1 MATVVNFIDVTLR
14 GAAAR
19 TVNLASAQILLTP
32 SAPAFHV
39 DVDGVVT
46 PETITFTATLIDLD
60 TLLTFN
66 ATGAPLTNPT
76 AKSVT
81 IAGASMT
88 GSSVTVIASAT
99 VNGQLYTGPCT
110 ISKFKDGKNGLN
122 GDGANLSAGDLKA
135 ILEGQITTDQLT
147 AALTSRI
154 SLIDGGAD
162 VAGSVTARVKA
173 ETDARIAA
181 ISQASTDN
189 RTYVQQY
196 TYSQQTINDSFSA
209 FGTNIQ
215 AAYQGYANGAAD
227 GALAAA
233 KSFAQSYSY
242 SKADADSSLT
252 ATANQLRSEF
262 ATLNQGAGA
271 TVAWVQEYA
280 YSKAQANDAI
290 ASATQ
295 QLSTTVAGHTSTLEI
310 QGQSISGFGA
320 QYTVKIDNNGYMA
333 GYGLASTPIN
343 GVPTSSFIVLADRFA
358 VALPGQAAKYPFVI
372 GTVNGQTVIG
382 LRGDVVLDGTLNIRT
397 AAGIQDVSS
406 LVKRSNF
413 DDGAMGQWQ
422 GVGTENK
429 GGTRNESIPFAKT
442 LLTRSRDALEAG
454 NVFPVTPN
462 ERIYFSVWMNTEAT
476 SYRGG
481 FGMFLL
487 NAAGQVVGY
496 PLPCTLTPGNAW
508 TYVEGSVV
516 IPDGVGAVNACPWLW
531 QEGQDFNNGNWLRA
545 AGMWIGRHARGAT
558 VGADQS
564 NLNAG
569 LGARNLLNN
578 TLPNGL
584 GSYNSAFADGAT
596 GLAAA
601 YYPPGHDWAVFSP
614 ENRGCI
620 GVRCLGNV
628 GARMDIYY
636 APRVTITPGQRYEF
650 SATTSSHRARSWVNI
665 AWYRADGSYISEV
678 AGSPL
683 GDYAWN
689 TGWVGSPPPRVVV
702 FAVAPADAVVAMP
715 FLRMTKLFDS
725 STDSYLFASQLY
737 MGEALPAQ
745 TVGSPY
751 SPGLMEARD
760 LAVIAQVG
768 LQNKIDTNA
777 SSILRAP
784 ITITTGGGVVVGS
797 LMYNATNGLYG
808 SGSGVAITPYGIIGH
823 DGNKYTFGIS
833 GATGAAFFGGELQA
847 AYGTFGALRI
857 APGGYIAQ
865 GAFDGSWAWPASG
878 GGFLVHANGL
888 LFGNRNDPAS
898 GFFSIGSNGV
908 IEAPGLSYTN
918 RQLRLDSPVIIN
930 PVLSPFNISVTN
942 SQNQYNYTLWRGS
955 TDAYAGLYTVSIS
968 TGADGAAI
976 NWTVSGPWPCWLVQ
990 DSNSTR
996 MQLHINMKGGAP
1008 LAGDSGD
1015 FYINCSV
1022 TKGGNMVNTQ
1032 QLVNVTA
1039 S

>member
-60 TLLTFN
+60 TPLTFN

-110 ISKFKDGKNGLN
+110 ISKFKDGKDGVD
-122 GDGANLSAGDLKA
+122 GDGANLTAGDLKA

-147 AALTSRI
+147 AALNSRI
-154 SLIDGGAD
+154 GLIDGGAD

-227 GALAAA
+227 GALASA

-295 QLSTTVAGHTSTLEI
+295 QLSTTVGGHTATLEI
-310 QGQSISGFGA
+310 QSQSISGLGA
-320 QYTVKIDNNGYMA
+320 QITTKIDNNGYVS

-358 VALPGQAAKYPFVI
+358 VALPGQAPKFPFVI

-382 LRGDVVLDGTLNIRT
+382 LRGDVVLDGTLSIRT
-397 AAGIQDVSS
+397 SAGAPVVDASGLKEGFEAPGTKNSAVSLGDDGSLRGAGGGKVTLHGIGQDVLRVVAAGNPAMASGTPPAAPGVYLNGVKISSPGRSYNLVVIRRSDMAIVKNEQYDVYGS
-406 LVKRSNF
+406 
-413 DDGAMGQWQ
+413 GQ
-422 GVGTENK
+422 
-429 GGTRNESIPFAKT
+429 
-442 LLTRSRDALEAG
+442 
-454 NVFPVTPN
+454 
-462 ERIYFSVWMNTEAT
+462 
-476 SYRGG
+476 
-481 FGMFLL
+481 L
-487 NAAGQVVGY
+487 NGLRAADLANWLNNYAAGQFIIILSTYDEPAQNRMDSGLPEAIYRHGGSRAVFGSPRFQPWSAYVLIAISGCGEGNGAEGYQGSVSADPNAWVDMSFTLNNGSLVVGNNY
-496 PLPCTLTPGNAW
+496 TPRSLADYSYFGDLDATKGAPAGTLVGGSLAQN
-508 TYVEGSVV
+508 VE
-516 IPDGVGAVNACPWLW
+516 
-531 QEGQDFNNGNWLRA
+531 
-545 AGMWIGRHARGAT
+545 T
-558 VGADQS
+558 
-564 NLNAG
+564 
-569 LGARNLLNN
+569 
-578 TLPNGL
+578 
-584 GSYNSAFADGAT
+584 
-596 GLAAA
+596 
-601 YYPPGHDWAVFSP
+601 WAVQGSNAYGLIP
-614 ENRGCI
+614 AINNEI
-620 GVRCLGNV
+620 GKRLN
-628 GARMDIYY
+628 
-636 APRVTITPGQRYEF
+636 
-650 SATTSSHRARSWVNI
+650 
-665 AWYRADGSYISEV
+665 SE
-678 AGSPL
+678 
-683 GDYAWN
+683 
-689 TGWVGSPPPRVVV
+689 
-702 FAVAPADAVVAMP
+702 
-715 FLRMTKLFDS
+715 
-725 STDSYLFASQLY
+725 AS
-737 MGEALPAQ
+737 
-745 TVGSPY
+745 
-751 SPGLMEARD
+751 
-760 LAVIAQVG
+760 
-768 LQNKIDTNA
+768 N
-777 SSILRAP
+777 ILRAP

-857 APGGYIAQ
+857 APGGYVAQ

-955 TDAYAGLYTVSIS
+955 TDAYAGLYSVSIS

-1022 TKGGNMVNTQ
+1022 TKGGNTVNTQ